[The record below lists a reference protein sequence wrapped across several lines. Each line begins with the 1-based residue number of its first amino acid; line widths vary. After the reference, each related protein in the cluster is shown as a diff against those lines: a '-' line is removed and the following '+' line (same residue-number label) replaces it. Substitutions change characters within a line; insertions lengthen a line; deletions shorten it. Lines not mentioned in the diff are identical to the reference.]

1 MAGLCQV
8 YYFLREQRHTRK
20 LKIYLIK
27 LFKHVC
33 YLFSLLIKIS
43 GLKYNYFP
51 LKKRKVG
58 KYAHCKILI
67 IVLPII
73 FVVSRVVKSVMYI
86 IEKKKVNCLLHTR
99 INLTT
104 QIIV

>member
-51 LKKRKVG
+51 LKKTEGWKICTLQNLDYRSSHYFCRFTG
-58 KYAHCKILI
+58 CKKCD
-67 IVLPII
+67 V
-73 FVVSRVVKSVMYI
+73 
-86 IEKKKVNCLLHTR
+86 HH
-99 INLTT
+99 
-104 QIIV
+104 